1 MPIAVIAGL
10 VIVGEAV
17 ASPPSSNDRL
27 ERLRETEVEHLHRAV
42 GPQLHIRGLEIAVD
56 DPQLVGGFER
66 FGDLPRN
73 RERFLDGNR
82 SECDAIGKRRPLD
95 ELEDERLDRLP

>member
-17 ASPPSSNDRL
+17 ASPPL
-27 ERLRETEVEHLHRAV
+27 PPIGLQRLREAEVQHLHRAV
-42 GPQLHIRGLEIAVD
+42 GSQLHIRGLEIAVD
-56 DPQLVGGFER
+56 DPLLVGGFER

-82 SECDAIGKRRPLD
+82 SKCDAIGKRWSLD
-95 ELEDERLDRLP
+95 ELEHERLDRLP

>member
-1 MPIAVIAGL
+1 M
-10 VIVGEAV
+10 
-17 ASPPSSNDRL
+17 
-27 ERLRETEVEHLHRAV
+27 
-42 GPQLHIRGLEIAVD
+42 D
-56 DPQLVGGFER
+56 DPLLVGGFER

-73 RERFLDGNR
+73 RERFLDGNW

>member
-1 MPIAVIAGL
+1 MAVIAGL

-17 ASPPSSNDRL
+17 ASPPSPPIGL
-27 ERLRETEVEHLHRAV
+27 ESLRKTEVQHLHRAV

-56 DPQLVGGFER
+56 NPQLVGGFER

-82 SECDAIGKRRPLD
+82 SKCDAIGKRWALD